1 MHSPKLN
8 LLLSKLPQTDY
19 DRLLPHLELVG
30 LASGKVLFQ
39 TGQKDT
45 ALHFP
50 TTCTISAQIEL
61 DNGNTT
67 DIYMLGKQGVFGTGN
82 NHRGSYFKA
91 VVRKPGFAYRCPNHV
106 YMHELMRNEGVVS
119 VTLLASRIMM
129 EEMATGI
136 ACRTFHTIGEQVAT
150 WLIAYGQDAPPDS
163 IQITHAELAN
173 ALGARLERVTL
184 ALNDAARKGWLT
196 LHRGHITVNDYEAL
210 KSSACNCHVGP
221 SLYHPLSLAKSGSG
235 TPPAAE

>member
-1 MHSPKLN
+1 M
-8 LLLSKLPQTDY
+8 
-19 DRLLPHLELVG
+19 LPHLELVG

-45 ALHFP
+45 ALYFP

-67 DIYMLGKQGVFGTGN
+67 DIYMLAKQGGFGTGN

-91 VVRKPGFAYRCPNHV
+91 IVRKPSFAYRCPHHV
-106 YMHELMRNEGVVS
+106 YMHERMRNEGVVS
-119 VTLLASRIMM
+119 VTLLVTRIMM

-136 ACRTFHTIGEQVAT
+136 ASRTFHTIGEQVAT
-150 WLIAYGQDAPPDS
+150 WLIAYGRDTPPDS

-173 ALGARLERVTL
+173 ALGARRERVIL
-184 ALNDAARKGWLT
+184 ALNEAARKGWLT
-196 LHRGHITVNDYEAL
+196 LHRGHITVNDYDAL

-221 SLYHPLSLAKSGSG
+221 SLYPPLNLAKSASN
-235 TPPAAE
+235 TPPAADPQVPEQAAASSAARSG